1 MGKHTSTYLSIY
13 IHIPYIDKSL
23 MPRMKSQMKDNIQN
37 SYRKDTRAAINSML
51 SSDGGL
57 AAIQNKLAAMRKGI
71 IVNVDD
77 YV

>member
-1 MGKHTSTYLSIY
+1 
-13 IHIPYIDKSL
+13 

-71 IVNVDD
+71 IVNVNVDD